1 MNTYHLLIILV
12 PLLGIFV
19 TLIFVII
26 KLGRNTVTKGDLNNS
41 NNSIES
47 PRSELNKRFEEV
59 NRRLDEAADDRK
71 RIEAEAAAERKEIN
85 AEIVRHN
92 QNYIEHLAHHNTPKS
107 NPVSEEDD
115 ST

>member
-41 NNSIES
+41 NNRIES

-59 NRRLDEAADDRK
+59 NRRLDEAA
-71 RIEAEAAAERKEIN
+71 AERKEIN
-85 AEIVRHN
+85 AKIVRHN